1 MKDGDQDLDL
11 DIEKD
16 DTYNDYGDSKYHP
29 FVYPLTNLTYTI
41 SSIREYRVIMANNL
55 IGCWESPAANQIIH
69 HSNPLFGQL
78 NNTKQ
83 IKQQ

>member
-1 MKDGDQDLDL
+1 MSKGAFELRDLL
-11 DIEKD
+11 L
-16 DTYNDYGDSKYHP
+16 
-29 FVYPLTNLTYTI
+29 LTTLPT
-41 SSIREYRVIMANNL
+41 REYRVTMANNL
-55 IGCWESPAANQIIH
+55 IGCWESPAANQIIR

>member
-29 FVYPLTNLTYTI
+29 FVYPLTNLLLI
-41 SSIREYRVIMANNL
+41 SSD
-55 IGCWESPAANQIIH
+55 ESVVQ
-69 HSNPLFGQL
+69 FYFEE
-78 NNTKQ
+78 
-83 IKQQ
+83 